1 MRSVLEEEA
10 DLGWPPQIMGTP
22 GALRETRESSKPAA
36 GLEREEVTWIGM
48 LCQVSL
54 PRKG

>member
-10 DLGWPPQIMGTP
+10 DLEWPAQVMGTP
-22 GALRETRESSKPAA
+22 GALRETVESSKPAA
-36 GLEREEVTWIGM
+36 GLDGEEAMWIEM

-54 PRKG
+54 QGKG